1 MSLGPKRENTLSK
14 AIVLVNGRVRSRIH
28 VSCLADQVAFPW
40 ACVSSPYYLRTGERE
55 TVTSGQGSQL
65 PRQLA
70 HAYYAYYL
78 FDLEPII

>member
-28 VSCLADQVAFPW
+28 VSCLADQVAFLW
-40 ACVSSPYYLRTGERE
+40 ACVSSHHYLRRRERE

-78 FDLEPII
+78 FDLEQII